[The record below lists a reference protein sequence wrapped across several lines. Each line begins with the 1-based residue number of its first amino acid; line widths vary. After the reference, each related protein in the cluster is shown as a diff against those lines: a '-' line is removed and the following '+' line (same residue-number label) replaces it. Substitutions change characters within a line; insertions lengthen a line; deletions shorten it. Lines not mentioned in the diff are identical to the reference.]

1 MNIESHG
8 IILNVEHFDECV
20 AFYKNVFNL
29 PEMFTKEEGDFK
41 LACLAFGDSYLMLE
55 TGGVA
60 SISEKVAY
68 QNPTALRFNV
78 ADIHQALAYINEYD
92 NQAEILESQWGAII
106 RIMDPDGNPIS
117 IRDHA
122 GFLKQVQA

>member
-1 MNIESHG
+1 MNIDSYG
-8 IILNVEHFDECV
+8 IILNVENFDECV

-29 PEMFTKEEGDFK
+29 SEMFTKEEGDFK
-41 LACLAFGDSYLMLE
+41 LACLAFGESYLMLE

-78 ADIHQALAYINEYD
+78 SDIHEALAFINKYD
-92 NQAEILESQWGAII
+92 SQARILESKWGAII
-106 RIMDPDGNPIS
+106 RVMDPDGNPIS
-117 IRDHA
+117 IRDQA
-122 GFLKQVQA
+122 GFLKQVNV